1 MSVIVLDKVQQ
12 GSDEWYDQRRGM
24 VTASVVK
31 ELVTPTLKIAANMAS
46 RSLANKLVAER
57 ITGYTEPEYL
67 SSEMIRGMQD
77 EPLARE
83 WYVLNRNKGKPV
95 TVPGFIIRDNGRFP
109 IGYSPDGV
117 VSKAGLI
124 EIKSREQKHHLATI
138 LADEV
143 PGEFMAQIQTGMLVS
158 GARWC
163 DFVSWCGGMPPHVIR
178 VKPDLAWRQAIR
190 AAVAQFEE
198 AAVTMLATYH
208 KRTAGVEPVERI
220 EYANQEMV
228 I

>member
-1 MSVIVLDKVQQ
+1 MTITVLDKVVQ
-12 GSDEWYDQRRGM
+12 GSEEWYDQRRGM

-31 ELVTPTLKIAANMAS
+31 ELVTPTLKIAANMGS

-77 EPLARE
+77 EPIARA
-83 WYVLNRNKGKPV
+83 WYIEHRARAET
-95 TVPGFIIRDNGRFP
+95 TVPGFITRWYGGRYQ

-117 VSKAGLI
+117 VGKTGLI
-124 EIKSREQKHHLATI
+124 EIKSRDQKHHLATI

-143 PGEFMAQIQTGMLVS
+143 PGEFMAQIQTGLLVT
-158 GARWC
+158 GRRWC
-163 DFVSWCGGMPPHVIR
+163 DFISWCGGMPPYVIR
-178 VKPDLAWRQAIR
+178 VKPDPAWRQAIL
-190 AAVAQFEE
+190 AAVAQFEV
-198 AAVTMLATYH
+198 AAVEMVATYR
-208 KRTAGVEPVERI
+208 KRTRGVEPVERI
-220 EYANQEMV
+220 EYDEGFV